1 MEKIEKLRKYLQDSP
16 DDPFLKHALALEYIK
31 AGEDGKARELFIDI
45 LTLDPDYVGSYYHL
59 AALLERTG
67 DREAAISWYEKGM
80 AAAKRQGDQHAFNEL
95 RSVYEDLI

>member
-1 MEKIEKLRKYLQDSP
+1 MDRIKRLLEFLETSP
-16 DDPFLKHALALEYIK
+16 DDAFVQHALALEYIK

-95 RSVYEDLI
+95 RSAYEDLI